1 MSAPVVTEPNPVPL
15 CVDLD
20 GTLIRTDMLWESL
33 KRLLRHRPLF
43 VPLVPF
49 WFLRGRA
56 CLKAQVADRAE
67 VDVAAL
73 PYHEPFVEF
82 LRAERRMGRTLL
94 LVSASDYRLVKQV
107 ADHLG
112 LFNEVLA
119 SNGKLNLRGKSKAA
133 RLVGRFGERGF
144 DYAGNSSA
152 DLAVWPH
159 ARQGII
165 VGGSANLAKR
175 ARRCAHI
182 TQVFD

>member
-1 MSAPVVTEPNPVPL
+1 MPPSVATEPNPVPL

-20 GTLIRTDMLWESL
+20 GTVIRTDMLWESL
-33 KRLLRHRPLF
+33 KRLLRRNPLF
-43 VPLVPF
+43 ALLVPL

-56 CLKAQVADRAE
+56 CLKGKVAIRTE
-67 VDVAAL
+67 VDIAAL
-73 PYHEPFVEF
+73 PYHESFVEF
-82 LRAERRMGRTLL
+82 LRTERRAGRTLL

-112 LFNEVLA
+112 LFIEVLA

-133 RLVGRFGERGF
+133 RLVEQFGEQGF

-165 VGGSANLAKR
+165 VGGSVNLAKR

>member
-1 MSAPVVTEPNPVPL
+1 MPPSVATDPNPVPL

-20 GTLIRTDMLWESL
+20 GTVIRTDMLWESL
-33 KRLLRHRPLF
+33 AQLLRRNPLF
-43 VPLVPF
+43 ALLVPL

-56 CLKAQVADRAE
+56 CLKEKVAVRTE
-67 VDVAAL
+67 VDVTAL

-82 LRAERRMGRTLL
+82 LQAERRTGRILL
-94 LVSASDYRLVKQV
+94 LVSAADYRLAKRV

-133 RLVGRFGERGF
+133 KLVERFGEHGF
-144 DYAGNSSA
+144 DYAGNSSV

-165 VGGSANLAKR
+165 VGGSVNLARK

-182 TQVFD
+182 TQIFD